1 MGRAFAQRMGAS
13 PMRDNGAQYA
23 QADCGLQSFSGLAQ
37 EALNVLVS
45 VRGHDNSVV
54 KQNHLDHLL
63 LAVLGDQAFDPARFL
78 DGMEER
84 RLSPETVAFC
94 YVPEAARRLG
104 EQWLADEISFVDVTV
119 GTERLHGLVREVDE
133 TLEEPGGILGP
144 SALILV
150 AEAEQHTL
158 GAFVLALHLRAAGFS
173 AVVRVA
179 PVASEL
185 TILMAANRFD
195 LALVSLGCS
204 AALESGVG
212 LVRTLRLLSRGEMC
226 IFVGGSIPLS
236 DEKLLAETGADRAL
250 RDVSALVAE
259 YHTCLQ
265 DQALERDGGKVLSL
279 RRKTVAK
286 GD

>member
-1 MGRAFAQRMGAS
+1 
-13 PMRDNGAQYA
+13 MRDNGAPYA
-23 QADCGLQSFSGLAQ
+23 QAENGLQSYAGLAQ

-45 VRGHDNSVV
+45 ARGRDNTVVRQD
-54 KQNHLDHLL
+54 HLDHLL
-63 LAVLGDQAFDPARFL
+63 HAVVRDPAFDPARL
-78 DGMEER
+78 LAGMAER
-84 RLSPETVAFC
+84 RLTPETVAC
-94 YVPEAARRLG
+94 RYVPEAARLLG
-104 EQWLADEISFVDVTV
+104 EKWLADEISFVDVTV
-119 GTERLHGLVREVDE
+119 GTERLHGIIREVDE
-133 TLEEPGGILGP
+133 AMAEPREILGP

-204 AALESGVG
+204 AALESAVG

-226 IFVGGSIPLS
+226 IFVGGSIPMP
-236 DEKLLAETGADRAL
+236 DEALLAETGADRAL

-259 YHTCLQ
+259 YHACQQEQT
-265 DQALERDGGKVLSL
+265 LERDGRKALSL
-279 RRKTVAK
+279 RRNSVAK
-286 GD
+286 GDGVEA

>member
-1 MGRAFAQRMGAS
+1 
-13 PMRDNGAQYA
+13 MRDNGAPYA
-23 QADCGLQSFSGLAQ
+23 QAESGLESYAGLAQ
-37 EALNVLVS
+37 EALNHLVS

-54 KQNHLDHLL
+54 KEEHLDDLL
-63 LAVLGDQAFDPARFL
+63 HGILRDRDFDPVRILGRMAA
-78 DGMEER
+78 R
-84 RLSPETVAFC
+84 RLTPEAIAC
-94 YVPEAARRLG
+94 RYVPEAARRLG

-119 GTERLHGLVREVDE
+119 GTERLHGLVREIEE
-133 TLEEPGGILGP
+133 TIVEPRGMLGP
-144 SALILV
+144 SALVLV

-185 TILMAANRFD
+185 TLLMAANRFD

-204 AALESGVG
+204 AALDSGVG

-236 DEKLLAETGADRAL
+236 DERLLAETGADRAL
-250 RDVSALVAE
+250 RDVSALVEE
-259 YHTCLQ
+259 YRACQQ
-265 DQALERDGGKVLSL
+265 DQALERDGRKALSL
-279 RRKTVAK
+279 RRNPAAK
-286 GD
+286 GDGVER

>member
-1 MGRAFAQRMGAS
+1 
-13 PMRDNGAQYA
+13 MRDNGAPYA
-23 QADCGLQSFSGLAQ
+23 QAESGPQSYAGLAR

-45 VRGHDNSVV
+45 VRSHDSAVV
-54 KQNHLDHLL
+54 KQDHLDHLL
-63 LAVLGDQAFDPARFL
+63 HAIIRDPGFDPVQLLAT
-78 DGMEER
+78 MAAR
-84 RLSPETVAFC
+84 RLTPETVAFR
-94 YVPEAARRLG
+94 YVPEAARLLG
-104 EQWLADEISFVDVTV
+104 EKWLADEISFVDVTV

-133 TLEEPGGILGP
+133 AMEGAQGTLGP

-185 TILMAANRFD
+185 TLLLAANRFD

-212 LVRTLRLLSRGEMC
+212 LVRTLRLLTRGETC

-259 YHTCLQ
+259 YHACLE
-265 DQALERDGGKVLSL
+265 DHALDRDGRKALSL
-279 RRKTVAK
+279 RRNPAAK
-286 GD
+286 GDGVER